1 MYPIFL
7 NVKDK
12 LCVVIGGG
20 KVAERKI
27 VKLIQEGAKI
37 IVISKEVTQK
47 IKELEKKKKIK
58 KIINSEYKENII
70 PDKALL
76 VFECTGNKKV
86 AKKIKSECESK
97 GILINSATYPQIS
110 DFFVPSSV
118 KRGGIHISISTEGKC
133 SAFSRA
139 LREKIE
145 EQISPELSDKLK
157 IISKIRRK
165 LIKSEGK
172 KDEIKDK
179 FLLEVSRYAL
189 KKPKISEKTFL
200 KYTKKKAKN
209 YGIKL

>member
-1 MYPIFL
+1 VRC
-7 NVKDK
+7 NR
-12 LCVVIGGG
+12 G
-20 KVAERKI
+20 RKSSR
-27 VKLIQEGAKI
+27 KENLKAYSEGAKV

-47 IKELEKKKKIK
+47 IKELEKKNKIK

-139 LREKIE
+139 LREK
-145 EQISPELSDKLK
+145 
-157 IISKIRRK
+157 
-165 LIKSEGK
+165 
-172 KDEIKDK
+172 
-179 FLLEVSRYAL
+179 
-189 KKPKISEKTFL
+189 
-200 KYTKKKAKN
+200 
-209 YGIKL
+209 